1 MRGMR
6 KETEEKYKE
15 ICRLFWAGKSL
26 DEIAEETHCSR
37 ATVDRAISTY
47 GNIPKRDNFESHKEE
62 AIEMFKAGKTYQE
75 IADATGL
82 FLTTIRRNFAQL
94 GFRRRNRKR
103 VEKMPEREEE
113 LEIFPLQY
121 TQNNIRRAERIE
133 IRGKKYWDVSAWY
146 M

>member
-1 MRGMR
+1 MSGMR
-6 KETEEKYKE
+6 KETEEKYTE
-15 ICRLFWAGKSL
+15 ICRLVWAGKKL
-26 DEIAEETHCSR
+26 DEIAEEVHCSR
-37 ATVDRAISTY
+37 ATVDRAISEY

-62 AIEMFKAGKTYQE
+62 AIKMFNEGKTYQE

-133 IRGKKYWDVSAWY
+133 IRGKQ
-146 M
+146 